1 MVLVPEIGKH
11 KQKHWA
17 LRSLTWQ
24 IWRNT
29 KTITT
34 KSHTSYQ
41 ELSSPNFLCSGT
53 FQLRCSLSSSF
64 QSRTLLSH
72 LRWSHPCYC
81 LLLIDL
87 VCPLSVLPLLG
98 SPLLDSPLLGS
109 CSSSCSPWGW
119 KACPATNC
127 SNGHHLRTIR
137 AMCNVQQSKLGFN
150 CTLLS
155 DQHCLSAVHHKL
167 CVKEEESWD
176 ISDILSGTVVGT
188 STLPQAV
195 PSLLFEATLLST

>member
-1 MVLVPEIGKH
+1 M
-11 KQKHWA
+11 
-17 LRSLTWQ
+17 
-24 IWRNT
+24 
-29 KTITT
+29 TT
-34 KSHTSYQ
+34 KPHTSHTT
-41 ELSSPNFLCSGT
+41 T
-53 FQLRCSLSSSF
+53 FQPQFFLVQAHFSSGVLNPLFF

-155 DQHCLSAVHHKL
+155 DQHCLSAAHYKL

-188 STLPQAV
+188 STLPQAI
-195 PSLLFEATLLST
+195 PSLLFEATPLSTWNAT